1 MVWVFLLI
9 TAIAVGIV
17 VWLAFIL
24 IKWLLILA
32 VIAAIVWL
40 VVVWRRRLAH

>member
-1 MVWVFLLI
+1 LLVLAI
-9 TAIAVGIV
+9 VVAIA

-32 VIAAIVWL
+32 VIGVIVWL

>member
-1 MVWVFLLI
+1 VVWVFLLLA
-9 TAIAVGIV
+9 AIAIAIL

-40 VVVWRRRLAH
+40 IVVWRRRLAH